1 MHRRITACV
10 VLGLVG
16 LVGGTAS
23 GQVLQDTTPPLM
35 VNNAAPPSVVFTESG
50 VDFGKIGDENRV
62 EHNFEFTNVGKG
74 DLVIRE
80 ARGSCGCT
88 VPTLAKKTYAPGES
102 GTLQVYFNPA
112 HRRGTQ
118 NQTITVQTNDPK
130 QPVIRLSVKAEVQPR
145 TMVNPQS
152 MSFGFVAKGLGPTMD
167 VTVSGI
173 QEDFDVTKAWVELTP
188 VPDSMQDQL
197 PDWDP
202 AKVFTVTIGERAPKA
217 VDGRMYQE
225 RLVQVTMAK
234 DAPIGLLR
242 NVRLV
247 VEHND
252 GQAKRFE
259 LPILATQLGDVTM
272 TPARLSLGRVTPD
285 APFEKVVI
293 IRSSTNT
300 PFEITKLEHLTT
312 SGQGIEHFLE
322 PISGSEGAAYKLTLK
337 SDGIADQGAIRGQ
350 FRIHTNV
357 KDEEIINY
365 SYVGA
370 VMPTRAANLTPMQPT
385 TVKQPTTARQPT
397 TATKPAGG

>member
-1 MHRRITACV
+1 MNRRITACA

-16 LVGGTAS
+16 LVGGTAT
-23 GQVLQDTTPPLM
+23 GQVLQESASPL
-35 VNNAAPPSVVFTESG
+35 VASNAAPPSVVFTETG
-50 VDFGKIGDENRV
+50 VDFGKIGDESRV
-62 EHNFEFTNVGKG
+62 EHNFEFKNVGKG
-74 DLVIRE
+74 ELVIRE

-88 VPTLAKKTYAPGES
+88 VPTLSKKTYAPGES
-102 GTLQVYFNPA
+102 GTLQVFFNPA
-112 HRRGTQ
+112 NRSGTQ
-118 NQTITVQTNDPK
+118 HQTVTVQTNDPK
-130 QPVIRLSVKAEVQPR
+130 HPTIRLTVNAEVQPR
-145 TMVNPQS
+145 TMADRQS

-173 QEDFDVTKAWVELTP
+173 EEGFDVTKAWVELTP
-188 VPDSMQDQL
+188 VPDSMKDQL
-197 PDWDP
+197 PEWDP
-202 AKVFTVTIGERAPKA
+202 AKVFTVTMGERAPKA
-217 VDGRMYQE
+217 VDGRTYQE
-225 RLVQVTMAK
+225 RIVHVTMAK

-285 APFEKVVI
+285 TPFEKVVI

-312 SGQGIEHFLE
+312 SGQAIEHFLE

-337 SDGIADQGAIRGQ
+337 SDGISSQGAVRGQ

-365 SYVGA
+365 NYVGA
-370 VMPTRAANLTPMQPT
+370 VMPTRAANLVPTQPMTP
-385 TVKQPTTARQPT
+385 V
-397 TATKPAGG
+397 KPAGG